1 MTTPHRFS
9 ADPAKEQTI
18 REELQAWTDYSRA
31 AMQALLSACPE
42 DAFNT
47 KARAELVEAAS
58 EMADYMMDK
67 RQMEEEGC
75 ADRGW
80 EWDQE
85 RERKDKAEVEAE
97 KKRAQI
103 ESRCRKRITE
113 RGGLTSMGCQVCGDG
128 PCALDMPDAE
138 EAGPEPDPNIVS
150 PIALCCQMKVIGI
163 FPPEPCPVCSE
174 GPCLYRGQRIA
185 EGAAQ

>member
-9 ADPAKEQTI
+9 ADPAKDQTI

-42 DAFNT
+42 DAFNH
-47 KARAELVEAAS
+47 KARAELIEAAS

-85 RERKDKAEVEAE
+85 RERKGKEEAE
-97 KKRAQI
+97 AEEKRAQI
-103 ESRCRKRITE
+103 ERRCRNKVIE
-113 RGGLTSMGCQVCGDG
+113 RGGLTSLACPVCGDG
-128 PCALDMPDAE
+128 PCALDVVD
-138 EAGPEPDPNIVS
+138 
-150 PIALCCQMKVIGI
+150 
-163 FPPEPCPVCSE
+163 
-174 GPCLYRGQRIA
+174 A